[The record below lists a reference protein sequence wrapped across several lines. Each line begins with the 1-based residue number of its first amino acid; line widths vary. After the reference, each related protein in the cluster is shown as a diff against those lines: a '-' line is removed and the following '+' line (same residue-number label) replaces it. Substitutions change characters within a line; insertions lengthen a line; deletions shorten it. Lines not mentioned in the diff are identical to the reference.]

1 MKNFEELSVWQ
12 EACKLA
18 VEVYTVLNKSNDN
31 GLKSQMQRAVVSIAS
46 NIAEGAERQS
56 NKEFIQFLYIAKGS
70 CAELR
75 TQLYIAVKIQQI
87 TKNDVENLIAKSKHI
102 SSMLHKLITY
112 LKNSTR
118 KPTG

>member
-12 EACKLA
+12 EACQLA
-18 VEVYTVLNKSNDN
+18 VNVYAVLNNSNDN
-31 GLKSQMQRAVVSIAS
+31 GLKSQMQRAAVSIAS

-56 NKEFIQFLYIAKGS
+56 NREFIQFLYIAKGS

-75 TQLYIAVKIQQI
+75 TQIYIAVKIQQL
-87 TKNDVENLIAKSKHI
+87 TKSDAENLIIKSKYI
-102 SSMLHKLITY
+102 SSMLQNLITY

-118 KPTG
+118 KP

>member
-87 TKNDVENLIAKSKHI
+87 TKEIMMIDLLLLQRNELLVEYELEKEINQNK
-102 SSMLHKLITY
+102 
-112 LKNSTR
+112 
-118 KPTG
+118 